1 MARVSRQRANMED
14 MDNATWIAYCGGMCT
29 VGTVGQGLDGQ
40 GRTRRGIIQL
50 GDVRRVTGD
59 GDARMLSYCTHP
71 QLGDVGHA
79 APPPSMS
86 RASHRGEH
94 DGHDH
99 RVDLLSCVVSVR
111 PAGGRESRE
120 RCRPRSVLLRFQV
133 RLVPR
138 QCDF

>member
-1 MARVSRQRANMED
+1 MARVSSQRANMD
-14 MDNATWIAYCGGMCT
+14 NMDNTTWIAYCGGMCT

-40 GRTRRGIIQL
+40 GRTGRGTKKL

-59 GDARMLSYCTHP
+59 GDARMLSYCTHS

-99 RVDLLSCVVSVR
+99 RVDLLSCVV
-111 PAGGRESRE
+111 PARRTLAGRESRE
-120 RCRPRSVLLRFQV
+120 VSAVSVLLRFQV

>member
-59 GDARMLSYCTHP
+59 GDARMLSYCTHS

-99 RVDLLSCVVSVR
+99 RVDLLSCVVSAR
-111 PAGGRESRE
+111 RGRESRE
-120 RCRPRSVLLRFQV
+120 VSAVSVLLRFQV

>member
-1 MARVSRQRANMED
+1 MARVSRQRASMEN
-14 MDNATWIAYCGGMCT
+14 MDNTTWIAYCGGMCT

-99 RVDLLSCVVSVR
+99 RVDLLSCVVSR
-111 PAGGRESRE
+111 PAGRESRE
-120 RCRPRSVLLRFQV
+120 VSAVSVLLRFQV

>member
-14 MDNATWIAYCGGMCT
+14 MDNTTWIAYYGGMCT

-59 GDARMLSYCTHP
+59 GDARMLSYCTHS

-99 RVDLLSCVVSVR
+99 RVDISCVRRSARPGRASRDVCVSVI
-111 PAGGRESRE
+111 
-120 RCRPRSVLLRFQV
+120 LRFQV

-138 QCDF
+138 QCDS